1 MNGSTVAAV
10 HTGNIVSTTKELDL
24 GNISLSGMITRCDNA
39 VIEVDFFPNNRYILS
54 IIVFYLILK
63 SPDFLT
69 TQAVTQERYNI

>member
-1 MNGSTVAAV
+1 MNGSTVAAAD
-10 HTGNIVSTTKELDL
+10 TGNIVSTTKELDL
-24 GNISLSGMITRCDNA
+24 GISLLGMITRCDNA